1 MNKTQIPIATF
12 AIVLTFVGF
21 GCAGTQSAP
30 NSAANS
36 TPASTPEPQ
45 SADQPP
51 ARQGVTTTT
60 PTAEQLPNGRL
71 TDEGILVGGQ
81 PSQEQ
86 FTAAAENG
94 IRTIINLR
102 TEGEEGNTDPN
113 FVESLGL
120 TYVVIPIGGTEAL
133 SEENAQRF
141 ATALEEAEAPVM
153 VHCGSGNR
161 VGALFALK
169 AYYVDGQSAE
179 EALVIGQE
187 TGATRIEPM
196 LRQKLGLPE
205 S

>member
-1 MNKTQIPIATF
+1 MNKTQIQLATF
-12 AIVLTFVGF
+12 AVVLAFVGF
-21 GCAGTQSAP
+21 GCSGTTSTPSSAP
-30 NSAANS
+30 ESK
-36 TPASTPEPQ
+36 PASTPETQ
-45 SADQPP
+45 TTDQPST
-51 ARQGVTTTT
+51 RQGVATAT
-60 PTAEQLPNGRL
+60 PPAEQLPNGRL

-81 PSQEQ
+81 PTQDQ
-86 FTAAAENG
+86 FIAAADNG
-94 IRTIINLR
+94 IRTVINLR
-102 TEGEEGNTDPN
+102 TEGEEGNTDPD
-113 FVESLGL
+113 FVESLGV
-120 TYVVIPIGGTEAL
+120 TYVVIPIGGAEAL
-133 SEENAQRF
+133 SEENSRRF

-169 AYYVDGQSAE
+169 AYYVDGLSAE